1 MHPLAI
7 MATVVTAVLPTR
19 SASSPAATQPIPPTA
34 ITQKAIRLAADSEP
48 DLISKASARKTGTQV
63 HIA

>member
-7 MATVVTAVLPTR
+7 MATDVTVVLPTR
-19 SASSPAATQPIPPTA
+19 SASSPAATQPRPPTA
-34 ITQKAIRLAADSEP
+34 MTTKAIRLAVSSEP
-48 DLISKASARKTGTQV
+48 DLVSSAWARNTGAHV